1 MAFRLLRIV
10 STPELFHQ
18 RLSELKENVLIPRG
32 YKVAKIEAA
41 FDKVRSITR
50 EEALQ
55 KVNKSDSNKKNSDRI
70 IVPLDYNPRVPPTG
84 PILQKNYTAMIRKNS
99 TLKQCFPKGPMVAHR
114 QPPNL
119 RKALCR
125 ARLYPSITTRPTRT
139 TRSTPGWRPCGAGN
153 KGQCPI
159 CPYTLPPTSEI
170 VGLASGYRHT
180 ITDFVTC
187 QDSNIIYYWKCIRP
201 NCPSFP
207 KCEYVGRSTLRFQD
221 RYSQHRDYVKRQIVT
236 EVSGSHFTMSGHSV
250 ADMRGCV
257 LEKVK
262 SVDPYVLKTRE
273 HLYIQRFNTY
283 YAGLNRER

>member
-1 MAFRLLRIV
+1 MRELLYCWRRFIDDVFIIWLGTIEELNSFHQYLNNSHNTIKFDKPEFNPEESSCNFLDMKITISEGKIKTDLYKKPTDVPSALLPSSAHPGHISNSIVFSMAFRLLRIV

-139 TRSTPGWRPCGAGN
+139 TRSTPGWRPCGSGN
-153 KGQCPI
+153 TGQCPI
-159 CPYTLPPTSEI
+159 CPFTLPPTSEI
-170 VGLASGYRHT
+170 VGLASGQLAI
-180 ITDFVTC
+180 ITLS
-187 QDSNIIYYWKCIRP
+187 Q
-201 NCPSFP
+201 
-207 KCEYVGRSTLRFQD
+207 TL
-221 RYSQHRDYVKRQIVT
+221 
-236 EVSGSHFTMSGHSV
+236 
-250 ADMRGCV
+250 
-257 LEKVK
+257 
-262 SVDPYVLKTRE
+262 
-273 HLYIQRFNTY
+273 
-283 YAGLNRER
+283 